1 MKLFVDGNLK
11 NQNRYKFKGYY
22 AFKIMNESNLIENNK
37 YSSLKT
43 TSKQTFAN
51 NGNSS
56 PIKKSFCLNIKE
68 KDGFN
73 TPKNVNSLG
82 NSGLY
87 DSSSNFSAFNQIN
100 KENEQNH
107 NLGNLHHENDVS
119 MNETAKNHIKFPN
132 EFNEDSIIDNNN
144 QSMQGSNFRADTNE
158 NMTTFNSNN
167 NLPSFPEIFEE
178 KVRIDRRRSGLSLN
192 GISLGIKKK
201 PTKMLKLSS
210 RTLKQKKSVYNI
222 GRWTEDEHRRF
233 IEAILKYGNDWKNV
247 QKHIRTRSSTQ
258 SRSHSQKFFLKIKNY
273 DLFDFKDRKPCITSL
288 NELAKNLDQKQ
299 IEKMTDLLISY
310 EYQDCPEIKQNSE
323 KFLLKKRK
331 KELYSSFD
339 NDMDEGS
346 LNHLTN
352 VSTKNYFFGNSS
364 IIHENG
370 NSNNNNQTSKNNEFS
385 NNNTEYQTNKKE
397 GGHYG
402 SINIF
407 SGKSGRRQS
416 LSFNLSNRFTTY
428 NNDNNNLYNN
438 NFNKT
443 GNINENMNTLNT
455 NNSNDDF
462 NHNFTN
468 VFQHRN
474 RRLSHEDNLLF
485 LFSSSIIDDKRGEIS
500 FDNATTNENLD
511 NVITESDFSGSSML
525 GESCELDDSSSYF
538 DAVIEFNKSYM
549 IV

>member
-56 PIKKSFCLNIKE
+56 PVKKSFSLNIKE

-73 TPKNVNSLG
+73 TTKVNSLG
-82 NSGLY
+82 NNLY

-100 KENEQNH
+100 KENEQTH
-107 NLGNLHHENDVS
+107 NLNLHEENDVG
-119 MNETAKNHIKFPN
+119 MNETTKNQINFPN
-132 EFNEDSIIDNNN
+132 EFNEDSIIENNH
-144 QSMQGSNFRADTNE
+144 SMQGSNYRADTNE
-158 NMTTFNSNN
+158 NTATFNSNN

-201 PTKMLKLSS
+201 PTKMLKLNVRS
-210 RTLKQKKSVYNI
+210 LKQKKSVYNI

-331 KELYSSFD
+331 KELYSSFE
-339 NDMDEGS
+339 NDDEDE
-346 LNHLTN
+346 NPLTTGTG
-352 VSTKNYFFGNSS
+352 TKNYFFGNSS
-364 IIHENG
+364 IINESG
-370 NSNNNNQTSKNNEFS
+370 NSNNNTQVNKINEFTG
-385 NNNTEYQTNKKE
+385 NNTDYQTNTKKE

-416 LSFNLSNRFTTY
+416 LSFNLSNRFATY
-428 NNDNNNLYNN
+428 NNDNNMYTN

-443 GNINENMNTLNT
+443 GNMTENINTFNTINT
-455 NNSNDDF
+455 NDDF

-485 LFSSSIIDDKRGEIS
+485 LFSSSIIDDRQRGEIS
-500 FDNATTNENLD
+500 FDNNLTNTENLN

-525 GESCELDDSSSYF
+525 GESNELDDSSSYF

>member
-11 NQNRYKFKGYY
+11 IQNRYKFKGYY

-37 YSSLKT
+37 YSSVKN
-43 TSKQTFAN
+43 TSKQTFAI

-56 PIKKSFCLNIKE
+56 PIKKSFSLNLKE

-73 TPKNVNSLG
+73 AQQNVNSIV

-87 DSSSNFSAFNQIN
+87 DSSSNFSAINQLN
-100 KENEQNH
+100 KENEQSN
-107 NLGNLHHENDVS
+107 NLCNLQQENDVRL
-119 MNETAKNHIKFPN
+119 NETTKNHIKFPN
-132 EFNEDSIIDNNN
+132 EFNEDNIVDNNK
-144 QSMQGSNFRADTNE
+144 SIKGSTFRTVGETNE
-158 NMTTFNSNN
+158 TSINFNSNN
-167 NLPSFPEIFEE
+167 LTNFSNFEE
-178 KVRIDRRRSGLSLN
+178 KERIDRRRSGLSFN
-192 GISLGIKKK
+192 GISLGTKKK
-201 PTKMLKLSS
+201 GIRLLKLNA
-210 RTLKQKKSVYNI
+210 RNLKQKKSVYNI

-331 KELYSSFD
+331 KELYSNFENEIE
-339 NDMDEGS
+339 NDS
-346 LNHLTN
+346 LNQMTN
-352 VSTKNYFFGNSS
+352 GGTKNYFFGNSS
-364 IIHENG
+364 IINESG
-370 NSNNNNQTSKNNEFS
+370 NINNNNQSSKTNDF
-385 NNNTEYQTNKKE
+385 NNNITTNHTNKHE
-397 GGHYG
+397 GHYG

-428 NNDNNNLYNN
+428 NNDNNNYNFKTN
-438 NFNKT
+438 NIT
-443 GNINENMNTLNT
+443 ENINNLNT
-455 NNSNDDF
+455 NNINDDF
-462 NHNFTN
+462 NQNFSN

-485 LFSSSIIDDKRGEIS
+485 LFSSSIIDNNRKEIT
-500 FDNATTNENLD
+500 FDNTNNAENLN
-511 NVITESDFSGSSML
+511 NVINASDFSGSSML
-525 GESCELDDSSSYF
+525 EETGELDDDSSSYF
-538 DAVIEFNKSYM
+538 DTVIEFNKSYM